1 MTEQLQID
9 FDKII
14 KSSNFSEKDIELKK
28 KFLKKFIEKEVF
40 QIENKKIGNF

>member
-14 KSSNFSEKDIELKK
+14 KSSDFSEKDIEFKK
-28 KFLKKFIEKEVF
+28 KYLNKFIEKVF
-40 QIENKKIGNF
+40 QIENLKIGNF

>member
-14 KSSNFSEKDIELKK
+14 KSSDFSEKDIEFKK
-28 KFLKKFIEKEVF
+28 ESI
-40 QIENKKIGNF
+40 